1 MKLLVKSPNW
11 IGDCVM
17 ATPAVAFLREALP
30 EAKLTVLSRKST
42 AGIWQHHSLVDDLV
56 VADDRNLSAALLR
69 SLRRQRFDA
78 AILFPNSFRAAWLA
92 WRLGIPRRFGYNRT
106 VRAWLLTDPLVFRRH
121 EWQTPTSQPVTR
133 KSIRPVHGSSV
144 PRHMVEYY
152 LRLAVHAVEALTGRA
167 TSMPRVDRE
176 RALPRLV
183 LPVREGERVFVTN
196 LLRDLG
202 IPDGQPLI
210 GIHPGAAYGG
220 AKRWPL
226 DRLAA
231 AANTLTSDLNAT
243 VVITAGP
250 SETELSAE
258 LQRYLQCRAYDLGAR
273 LDLPK
278 LSALLERLTVFIG
291 NDTGVT
297 HMAAAVGTPTV
308 AVFGPMDWNV
318 THPWSARA
326 VVVRQSPP
334 CAPCFLRECPLDHRC
349 MLDIT
354 PADVVEAVHRLLSP
368 AHGVAHEHA

>member
-1 MKLLVKSPNW
+1 MKLLIKVPNW
-11 IGDCVM
+11 VGDCVM

-30 EAKLTVLSRKST
+30 SAKLTVLSRQST
-42 AGIWQHHSLVDDLV
+42 AGIWLHHPLVDDLV
-56 VADDRNLSAALLR
+56 IADDRNVSVTLIK

-78 AILFPNSFRAAWLA
+78 AILLPNSFRAAWLA

-106 VRAWLLTDPLVFRRH
+106 VRAWLLTDPLVFHRR
-121 EWQTPTSQPVTR
+121 EWQTPTPQPVTR
-133 KSIRPVHGSSV
+133 KSIRPARGSSV
-144 PRHMVEYY
+144 PHHMVEYY
-152 LRLAVHAVEALTGRA
+152 LRLAVHAVASLTGKA
-167 TSMPRVDRE
+167 TPMPCVDRE
-176 RALPRLV
+176 HALPRLV
-183 LPVREGERVFVTN
+183 LPVRECERVFVSE

-202 IPDGQPLI
+202 VLHEQPLI

-231 AANTLTSDLNAT
+231 AANKLGADLHAA

-258 LQRYLQCRAYDLGAR
+258 LQRYLQCRVYDLGAR

-278 LSALLERLTVFIG
+278 LAALLERLTVFIG

-308 AVFGPMDWNV
+308 AIFGPMDWNV
-318 THPWSARA
+318 THPWSDRA
-326 VVVRQSPP
+326 VVVRRSPP

-354 PADVVEAVHRLLSP
+354 PADVVDAVHQLLSP
-368 AHGVAHEHA
+368 TRGVAHEHA